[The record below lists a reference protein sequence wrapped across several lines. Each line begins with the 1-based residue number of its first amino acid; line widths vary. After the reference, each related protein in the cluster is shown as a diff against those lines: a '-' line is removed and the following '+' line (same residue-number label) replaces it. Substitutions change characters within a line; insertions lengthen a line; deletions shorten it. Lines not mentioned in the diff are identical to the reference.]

1 MARRSGVSLGTKLVI
16 GTVFLL
22 AAAIATNAWYSL
34 TTMRALA
41 RAAGEARR
49 HDLEAA
55 IQREATA
62 LARNA
67 AASSASLLGV
77 SDYTKLDE
85 TAKRLAQE
93 NDDLKWILLLDTD
106 NRVVGTSQ
114 RTPKK
119 VNDVYEDELTAKLA
133 QSKSDKPLQEVHGG
147 DELLLG
153 TNVMLAD
160 DQGHQNRVG
169 QVRLAV
175 DTSSLARAMDEA
187 IADGDKRAANS
198 AQQQIYF
205 AAIILLVGVLL
216 GTWQGMRITRP
227 LRALSQ
233 QARNIASGDFAHR
246 VAVQRRDE
254 VGELGESFNMMAESL
269 GLFVDELTRKAGLE
283 REVEVARSV
292 QGLMTPP
299 PDMMSLGYY
308 RLKGRCEM
316 ASACGGD
323 WWSYRTLTDGRL
335 LVVLGDVTG
344 HGMPSAMI
352 AATGRGAVEALAMFD
367 HTSLTPT
374 IVLQAIDRA
383 IRDVGG
389 RRLLMTC
396 FALII
401 SPDGGVVFA
410 NAGHTFPYVMRG
422 QELSTLPVRSNP
434 LGWDTVHIATGEHQ
448 LHAGDIMILTS
459 DGLTDRIS
467 ESGARFGD
475 KRLRRTL
482 VDQAKAQSDVAA
494 LCDRI
499 VEEVN
504 QFGGHQPVDDDIT
517 LVVVQYTGSASGS
530 GTYPAARPDKSGKR
544 GVAA

>member
-49 HDLEAA
+49 HDLEEA

-93 NDDLKWILLLDTD
+93 NQDLKWILLLDND
-106 NRVVGTSQ
+106 NRVVGTGASS
-114 RTPKK
+114 PKK
-119 VNDVYEDELTAKLA
+119 VNDVYDDELTKDLAAAKN
-133 QSKSDKPLQEVHGG
+133 DKPVQLVKGG

-153 TNVMLAD
+153 ANVVLAD
-160 DQGHQNRVG
+160 DQGHQNHVG
-169 QVRLAV
+169 QVRLAI
-175 DTSSLARAMDEA
+175 DTSSLARAKEA
-187 IADGDKRAANS
+187 AISDGDRRAAES
-198 AQQQIYF
+198 ARQQIIF
-205 AAIILLVGVLL
+205 AAIILLVGVLA
-216 GTWQGMRITRP
+216 GTWQGMRISRP

-233 QARNIASGDFAHR
+233 QARNIASGDFNHR
-246 VAVQRRDE
+246 VAVTRSDE

-269 GLFVDELTRKAGLE
+269 GLYVNELTAKAGLE

-299 PDMMSLGYY
+299 PDMMSLGSY

-323 WWSYRTLTDGRL
+323 WWSYRTLSDGRL

-367 HTSLTPT
+367 HTALTPQ

-401 SPDGGVVFA
+401 SPDGHVSFA

-422 QELSTLPVRSNP
+422 AELSTLPVRSNP
-434 LGWDTVHIATGEHQ
+434 LGWDTVHIADGQYTLQ
-448 LHAGDIMILTS
+448 PGDFMIMTS
-459 DGLTDRIS
+459 DGLTDRVS

-482 VDQAKAQSDVAA
+482 VDQAKAQTDVGS

-504 QFGGHQPVDDDIT
+504 QFGGQQPVDDDIT
-517 LVVVQYTGSASGS
+517 LVIMQYTGSASGS
-530 GTYPAARPDKSGKR
+530 GTYPAPRPDKKR